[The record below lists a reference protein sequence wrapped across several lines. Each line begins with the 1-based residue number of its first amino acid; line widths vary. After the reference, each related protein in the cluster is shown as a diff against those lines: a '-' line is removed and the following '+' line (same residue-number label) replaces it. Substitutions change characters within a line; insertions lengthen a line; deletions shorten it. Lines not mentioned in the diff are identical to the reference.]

1 MAAAVTGYH
10 AAHLPEDPARAIVW
24 KVVAEHLAAWVPPGA
39 HVLEVGAGYCQWI
52 NNVVAARRVAVDI
65 WPDVARFAA
74 PGVEAVVLDVA
85 RDLARLGAA
94 TFDTILASNILEHFE
109 PGVAVSVVDDFGR
122 LLKPEGRL
130 IVIQP
135 NFRYAS
141 RQYFDDYTHRAV
153 FTDVSL
159 PNLLRAHGFQI
170 DHVQPRFLPY
180 SMRGTKLPVRPWTV
194 RAYLRSP
201 FKPMAGQM
209 LVVAHRGPDHLRQG
223 YGGPPKPSAKA
234 EGSAPQGP
242 QGSAPQG

>member
-1 MAAAVTGYH
+1 MADAVTGYH
-10 AAHLPEDPARAIVW
+10 TAHLPEDPVRAIVW
-24 KVVAEHLAAWVPPGA
+24 KVVAEHLAPWVPPRA
-39 HVLEVGAGYCQWI
+39 HVLEVGAGYCEWI

-74 PGVEAVVLDVA
+74 PGVEAVVLDAA
-85 RDLARLGAA
+85 RDLARLGASA
-94 TFDTILASNILEHFE
+94 FDTILASNVLEHFE
-109 PGVAVSVVDDFGR
+109 PAIAMSVVDDLCR
-122 LLKPEGRL
+122 LLKAEGRL

-141 RQYFDDYTHRAV
+141 KQYFDDYTHRAV

-159 PNLLRAHGFQI
+159 PNLLRAHGFRI

-180 SMRGTKLPVRPWTV
+180 SMRGSKLPIRPWTV

-209 LVVAHRGPDHLRQG
+209 LVVAHRG
-223 YGGPPKPSAKA
+223 S
-234 EGSAPQGP
+234 EGSAPQG
-242 QGSAPQG
+242 